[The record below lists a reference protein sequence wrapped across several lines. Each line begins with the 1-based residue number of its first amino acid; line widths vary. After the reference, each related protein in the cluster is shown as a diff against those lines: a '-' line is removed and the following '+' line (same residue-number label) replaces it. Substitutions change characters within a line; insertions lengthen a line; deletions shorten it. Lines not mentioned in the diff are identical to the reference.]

1 MGAAKRALNAD
12 CSQQAASGRRAVA
25 ATSIKL
31 ARCADGT
38 ACTRHGRRRSRFQV
52 SGSGRRCAD
61 VSRVHSTK
69 RSTAYM
75 LTRRRDEAALRLES
89 CAHIARGCAV
99 TIRIRR
105 VRSARTAG
113 FIPIRD
119 RCQPAGAWSRP
130 LLCAVRLAPV
140 RSMDWRGR
148 VRRIGATLPA
158 AKTHARSQGMPA

>member
-1 MGAAKRALNAD
+1 M
-12 CSQQAASGRRAVA
+12 QTAASKRQADAVRW
-25 ATSIKL
+25 L
-31 ARCADGT
+31 QP
-38 ACTRHGRRRSRFQV
+38 RSSSPDAQMGPHAHTTCGGVLGFQV

-89 CAHIARGCAV
+89 CARISRGRAV